1 MLIGV
6 PTESIPGETRVAATP
21 QTVGR
26 LIALGHEVIVQEGSG
41 EHASYPDELYAG
53 AGATLDPGPGV
64 WDADLVIK
72 IDAPD
77 EEEVRRLRP
86 GAVLASQLSPAQRP
100 ELLEL
105 LATQGVTA
113 LAMDAVP
120 RISRAQSLDVLSSM
134 TNIGGYRAVIEA
146 AHEYGSVF
154 TGQHTAAGSVPPAK
168 VFVIGAGVAGLA
180 AIGTASSLGA
190 VVRAFDIRPET
201 GEQVESM
208 GAEFVQIDLS
218 DQDTSTD
225 GYAKEMG
232 EDLQRRAMEVY
243 ARECAAADIV
253 ITTAL
258 IPGRPAPQ
266 LVTADT
272 VAAMRPGSVIVDMA
286 ARNGGNCELTEPGQV
301 VSTHNGVKIVGY
313 TDLPVRLPTQASQL
327 YGTNIVNLVALLT
340 PGKDGTFVL
349 DLDDEVQ
356 RGLTVAHQGDV
367 LWPPPP
373 VTVSAAPPTPQ
384 SPAPQSSARQSSA
397 PQSAVEPAT
406 KPRSRDPRR
415 RMLAGGLAAVLFA
428 LVASVSP
435 PAFLG
440 HFTVFAL
447 AVIVGFYVISNV
459 THALHTP
466 LLAETNAISGIILVG
481 AILQV
486 GNDNLLVRVLALG
499 ATVVASINVFGGFA
513 VTGRMLRMFRREEAV

>member
-6 PTESIPGETRVAATP
+6 PTESKPGETRVAATP
-21 QTVGR
+21 ETVGR
-26 LIALGHEVIVQEGSG
+26 LIALGHEVIVQEGAG
-41 EHASYPDELYAG
+41 QRASYPDELYAA
-53 AGATLDPGPGV
+53 AGAVLDPGPGV
-64 WDADLVIK
+64 WGAGLVIK
-72 IDAPD
+72 INAPD
-77 EEEVRRLRP
+77 EEEVHRLRR
-86 GAVLASQLSPAQRP
+86 GAVLATQLSPAQRP
-100 ELLEL
+100 ALLEL
-105 LATQGVTA
+105 LAAQGVTA

-134 TNIGGYRAVIEA
+134 TNIGGYRAVVEA

-201 GEQVESM
+201 GEQVESV
-208 GAEFVQIDLS
+208 GAEFIEIDLS
-218 DQDTSTD
+218 DQDASSD
-225 GYAKEMG
+225 GYAREMG

-243 ARECAAADIV
+243 ARECADADIV

-258 IPGRPAPQ
+258 IPGKPAPT
-266 LVTADT
+266 LVTAET
-272 VAAMRPGSVIVDMA
+272 VATMRPGSVIVDMA
-286 ARNGGNCELTEPGQV
+286 AGNGGNCELTEPGTV

-340 PGKDGTFVL
+340 PAKDGELVL
-349 DLDDEVQ
+349 DLEDEVQ
-356 RGLTVAHQGDV
+356 RGLTVSHGGEV

-373 VTVSAAPPTPQ
+373 VTVSAAPTPPAASATASTGPPEPT
-384 SPAPQSSARQSSA
+384 R
-397 PQSAVEPAT
+397 
-406 KPRSRDPRR
+406 KDPRR
-415 RMLAGGLAAVLFA
+415 RYVAGALAAVLFA

-486 GNDNLLVRVLALG
+486 GNESLLVRALALA

-513 VTGRMLRMFRREEAV
+513 VTGRMLRMFRREAA

>member
-6 PTESIPGETRVAATP
+6 PTESTPGETRVAATP
-21 QTVGR
+21 ETVGR
-26 LIALGHEVIVQEGSG
+26 LRALGHEVIVQEGSG
-41 EHASYPDELYAG
+41 ERASYPDELYAG

-77 EEEVRRLRP
+77 EEEVRRLRQ

-373 VTVSAAPPTPQ
+373 VTVSAAPPAPE
-384 SPAPQSSARQSSA
+384 PAAEPTA
-397 PQSAVEPAT
+397 EPAT
-406 KPRSRDPRR
+406 KPPSRDPRR

>member
-6 PTESIPGETRVAATP
+6 PTESKPGETRVAATP
-21 QTVGR
+21 QTVGK
-26 LIALGHEVIVQEGSG
+26 LIALGHEVVVQAGAG
-41 EHASYPDELYAG
+41 EHSSYPDEQYAEH
-53 AGATLDPGPGV
+53 GATVESGQGV
-64 WDADLVIK
+64 WGADMVIK
-72 IDAPD
+72 IDAPTL
-77 EEEVRRLRP
+77 EELDLLRP
-86 GAVLASQLSPAQRP
+86 GTYLATQLSPAQSP
-100 ELLEL
+100 ELLAA
-105 LATQGVTA
+105 LAERGVNA

-134 TNIGGYRAVIEA
+134 TNIGGYRAVVEA

-201 GEQVESM
+201 SEQVESM
-208 GAEFVQIDLS
+208 GAQFVAIDLS
-218 DQDTSTD
+218 DQDASTD
-225 GYAKEMG
+225 GYAREMG

-243 ARECAAADIV
+243 ARECAQADIV

-258 IPGRPAPQ
+258 IPGRPAPT
-266 LVTADT
+266 LVTAQT

-286 ARNGGNCELTEPGQV
+286 ARNGGNCELTEPGEV
-301 VSTHNGVKIVGY
+301 ISTHNGVKIVGY
-313 TDLPVRLPTQASQL
+313 TDLPARLPTQASQL
-327 YGTNIVNLVALLT
+327 YGTNIVNLLTLLT
-340 PGKDGTFVL
+340 PVKDGQLVL

-356 RGLTVAHQGDV
+356 RGLTVTHEGAV

-373 VTVSAAPPTPQ
+373 VTVSAAPA
-384 SPAPQSSARQSSA
+384 PAPAAPAKPADGKEASA
-397 PQSAVEPAT
+397 P
-406 KPRSRDPRR
+406 RDPRR
-415 RMLAGGLAAVLFA
+415 TYVGMGLAAVLFA

-435 PAFLG
+435 AAFLG

-481 AILQV
+481 ALLQV
-486 GNDNLLVRVLALG
+486 GNENLVVRSLAL
-499 ATVVASINVFGGFA
+499 AAIVVASINVFGGFA
-513 VTGRMLRMFRREEAV
+513 VTGRMLRMFRRGEGA